1 MTRKTEIDKYNEAY
15 SHDEYR
21 MGEARKWAALR
32 DLQSLRGGSLL
43 DVGCGR
49 GEVLELARDLGFE
62 PVQGTEVVPA
72 LLGEGVR
79 YAEAHELPFA
89 DGAFDHV
96 TCFDV
101 LEHLLPEDTE
111 AALRELA
118 RVAAKTV
125 TITVADYPHVFRGVD
140 LHVNRRS
147 YPEWAQLLMQV
158 FGHSRARCLGMAGAS
173 QAWRITLEAQKRSP
187 MKRLRRPEPARRA
200 DFEATLRGRH
210 RGATFIVLGGG
221 SSLAAQMAG
230 APPALRISANE
241 HGCLWGP
248 CDYVSAMDDI
258 ADKVRAFGIPVI
270 GRDPNTCDYLAQPF
284 PNVRWTGTQAVYH
297 AYVMGAHLVLLA
309 GMDLYQDL
317 PEGTPGGRRTP
328 LETHLEAWQVI
339 KDTLPVP
346 VRALGGPLVDVFG
359 LYDPAEVV
367 PAPGVLP
374 RIEPVNTVETC
385 LVRTLAGGALL
396 GRRYVAGQRLW
407 IRPDELRAA
416 AAAGLVESLS

>member
-1 MTRKTEIDKYNEAY
+1 MTRDAEIAKYAEAY
-15 SHDEYR
+15 RHDEYR
-21 MGEARKWAALR
+21 MGEARKWAAIR
-32 DLQSLRGGSLL
+32 DLQSLRGGALL

-49 GEVLELARDLGFE
+49 GEVLELARSLDFG
-62 PVQGTEVVPA
+62 PVMGTEVVPE
-72 LLGEGVR
+72 LLGEDVR
-79 YAEAHELPFA
+79 YAEAHALPFP

-101 LEHLLPEDTE
+101 LEHLVPEDTE
-111 AALRELA
+111 AALAELA

-140 LHVNRRS
+140 LHVNRRT
-147 YPEWAQLLMQV
+147 YPEWAGLLRQL
-158 FGHSRARCLGMAGAS
+158 FGARARCLGMAGAS
-173 QAWRITLEAQKRSP
+173 QAWRITLEAVKRSP
-187 MKRLRRPEPARRA
+187 MKRLRQPRPPLRA
-200 DFEATLRGRH
+200 DFEVTLRGRH

-221 SSLAAQMAG
+221 SSLGPQMAG

-241 HGCLWGP
+241 HGCCWGP

-258 ADKVRAFGIPVI
+258 ADKVRPFGLPVI
-270 GRDPNTCDYLAQPF
+270 GRHRDTCDYLAQPF
-284 PNVRWTGTQAVYH
+284 PGVHWTGAQAVYH

-317 PEGTPGGRRTP
+317 LPRTPGGRQTP

-339 KDTLPVP
+339 KDKLPVA

-359 LYDPAEVV
+359 MYDPAEVV
-367 PAPGVLP
+367 PAPGPLP
-374 RIEPVNTVETC
+374 RIEPASRVETC
-385 LVRTLAGGALL
+385 LVQVRAGGALL
-396 GRRYVAGQRLW
+396 GRRYVVGQRLW

-416 AAAGLVESLS
+416 AAAGFVESLI